1 MNKREKIE
9 REIDKTLGQFE
20 KKDSLEPNPYLNTR
34 IQQRLD
40 ERNRKKLNFSAI
52 LKPAFFTALIAI
64 NLYTAVWYI
73 NLSDAYNYADSN
85 QGLVEILSSDFNLEN
100 DQSDILIVE

>member
-9 REIDKTLGQFE
+9 REIDKAFGKFE
-20 KKDSLEPNPYLNTR
+20 KKDLLEPNPYFYTR
-34 IQQRLD
+34 IQQRLN
-40 ERNRKKLNFSAI
+40 ERKRKKLNFSAI

-64 NLYTAVWYI
+64 NAYTAVWYI
-73 NLSDAYNYADSN
+73 NLSDEYNYSESN
-85 QGLVEILSSDFNLEN
+85 QGLVEIFSGDFNLEN